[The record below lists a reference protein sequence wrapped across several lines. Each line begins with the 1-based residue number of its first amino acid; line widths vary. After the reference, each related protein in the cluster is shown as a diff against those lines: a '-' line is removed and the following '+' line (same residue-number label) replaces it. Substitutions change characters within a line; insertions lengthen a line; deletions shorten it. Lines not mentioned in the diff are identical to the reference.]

1 MTSRRIYR
9 LNRQGNLLWL
19 RASVGR
25 AEENP
30 IVLRLL
36 IDTGSSYTVLPRRI
50 LERLGCNLQQ
60 PLQTTTIV
68 TASAIVKMPIVPVPW
83 FNCLGVRKENF
94 SVVAMDLPMGSFA
107 NGLLGI
113 DFLREEKAI
122 IDIFK
127 GEISLRDNS

>member
-1 MTSRRIYR
+1 MTNRRIYR

-19 RASVGR
+19 RASVGVDG
-25 AEENP
+25 ENP

-36 IDTGSSYTVLPRRI
+36 VDTGSSYTVLPRRI

-60 PLQTTTIV
+60 PPQTTTIV

-83 FNCLGVRKENF
+83 FNCLGVSKENF

-113 DFLREEKAI
+113 DFFREEKAI
-122 IDIFK
+122 IDIAK
-127 GEISLRDNS
+127 GEIYLRNN

>member
-1 MTSRRIYR
+1 MSSRRIYR
-9 LNRQGNLLWL
+9 LNRHRNLLWL

-25 AEENP
+25 DDENP
-30 IVLRLL
+30 IVVRLL
-36 IDTGSSYTVLPRRI
+36 VDTGSSYTVLPRQI
-50 LERLGCNLQQ
+50 LKRLGCNLEQ

-68 TASAIVKMPIVPVPW
+68 TASETVKMPIVSVPW

-94 SVVAMDLPMGSFA
+94 SVVAMNLPISSFT

-122 IDIFK
+122 INIFQ
-127 GEISLRDNS
+127 GEISLNK

>member
-1 MTSRRIYR
+1 MSSRRIYR

-25 AEENP
+25 ARESP

-36 IDTGSSYTVLPRRI
+36 LDTGSSYTVLPCQI
-50 LERLGCNLQQ
+50 LECLGCDLEH

-68 TASAIVKMPIVPVPW
+68 TASATVKLPIVSVPW
-83 FNCLGVRKENF
+83 FNCLGVRKEDF
-94 SVVAMDLPMGSFA
+94 SVVAMDLPLSSFA

-122 IDIFK
+122 IDVFK
-127 GEISLRDNS
+127 GEISLS

>member
-25 AEENP
+25 SRENP
-30 IVLRLL
+30 IVVRLL
-36 IDTGSSYTVLPRRI
+36 VDTGSSYTVLPRRI

-60 PLQTTTIV
+60 PSQTTTIV

-94 SVVAMDLPMGSFA
+94 SVVAMDLSMGSFA

-122 IDIFK
+122 IDIFQ
-127 GEISLRDNS
+127 GEISLIAN

>member
-1 MTSRRIYR
+1 MTARRIYR

-25 AEENP
+25 AKENP
-30 IVLRLL
+30 LVLRLL
-36 IDTGSSYTVLPRRI
+36 VDTGSSYTVLPRLI

-60 PLQTTTIV
+60 PRQTTTIV
-68 TASAIVKMPIVPVPW
+68 TASAIVKMPIVAVSW

-94 SVVAMDLPMGSFA
+94 SVVAMDLPMGSFT

-113 DFLREEKAI
+113 DFLRAEKAI

-127 GEISLRDNS
+127 GEISLRDN

>member
-25 AEENP
+25 SWENTI
-30 IVLRLL
+30 IVRLL
-36 IDTGSSYTVLPRRI
+36 VDTGSSYTVLPRRI

-60 PLQTTTIV
+60 PRLTTTIV

-83 FNCLGVRKENF
+83 FNCFGVRKENF
-94 SVVAMDLPMGSFA
+94 SVVAMDLPIGSFT

-122 IDIFK
+122 IDIFQ
-127 GEISLRDNS
+127 GEISLIAN

>member
-1 MTSRRIYR
+1 MTNRRIYR

-19 RASVGR
+19 RASVGVNR
-25 AEENP
+25 ENP

-36 IDTGSSYTVLPRRI
+36 VDTGSIYTVLPRRI

-60 PLQTTTIV
+60 PFQITTIV
-68 TASAIVKMPIVPVPW
+68 TASAIIEMPIVPVPY

-94 SVVAMDLPMGSFA
+94 SVVAMDLPIGSFA

-113 DFLREEKAI
+113 NFLREEKAI
-122 IDIFK
+122 IDIAK
-127 GEISLRDNS
+127 GEISLRNN

>member
-1 MTSRRIYR
+1 MTARRIYR

-25 AEENP
+25 ARENP
-30 IVLRLL
+30 IILRLL

-50 LERLGCNLQQ
+50 LERLGCNLEQ
-60 PLQTTTIV
+60 PRQTTTIV

-94 SVVAMDLPMGSFA
+94 SVVAMDLPIGSFT

-122 IDIFK
+122 IDIFQ
-127 GEISLRDNS
+127 GEISLIAN

>member
-1 MTSRRIYR
+1 MSSRRIYR

-25 AEENP
+25 GRENP
-30 IVLRLL
+30 LVVRLL
-36 IDTGSSYTVLPRRI
+36 VDTGSSYTVLPRRI
-50 LERLGCNLQQ
+50 LERLGCNLKQ
-60 PLQTTTIV
+60 PHQTTTIV

-94 SVVAMDLPMGSFA
+94 SVVAMDLPLSSFT

-122 IDIFK
+122 IDIFPS
-127 GEISLRDNS
+127 EISLRGKL

>member
-1 MTSRRIYR
+1 MTAHRIYR

-19 RASVGR
+19 RASVGLAR
-25 AEENP
+25 ENH

-36 IDTGSSYTVLPRRI
+36 VDTGSSYTVLPRLI

-60 PLQTTTIV
+60 PRQTTTIV
-68 TASAIVKMPIVPVPW
+68 TASAIVKMPIVAVPW

-94 SVVAMDLPMGSFA
+94 SVVAMDLPMGSFT

-127 GEISLRDNS
+127 GEISLRDN

>member
-25 AEENP
+25 SRENP
-30 IVLRLL
+30 IVVRLL
-36 IDTGSSYTVLPRRI
+36 VDTGSSYTVLPCRI
-50 LERLGCNLQQ
+50 LECLGCNLQQ
-60 PLQTTTIV
+60 PRQTTTIV
-68 TASAIVKMPIVPVPW
+68 TASTIVKMPIVSVPW

-94 SVVAMDLPMGSFA
+94 SVVAMDLPIGSFT